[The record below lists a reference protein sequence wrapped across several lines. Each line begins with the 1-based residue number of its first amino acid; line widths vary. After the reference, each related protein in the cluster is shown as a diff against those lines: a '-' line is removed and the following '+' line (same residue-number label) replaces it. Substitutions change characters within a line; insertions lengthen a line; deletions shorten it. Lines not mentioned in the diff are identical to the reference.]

1 MNPDLSST
9 ATTDIQFES
18 TRLVSRQ
25 HVVGALCVWLV
36 LITASFVWNWHL
48 IERSVAELARVQA
61 QSHFEKDL
69 VYRRWGAMH
78 GGVYVPPTEGS
89 PPNPYLAAFPER
101 DLQAQS
107 GKALTLINPAYMT
120 RQVHELAAQQ
130 DGVRGHITSLQ
141 PIRPENIPDEWEKN
155 ALISFEKGVKEAVS
169 KESIDGVKY
178 LRYMRPLLT
187 EAPCLKCH
195 ESQGYRLGDVR
206 GGISVAVPFA
216 PYISMADHQF
226 KNLLLGHGV
235 FAALGVVALWLF
247 ARRLERMEDQLIE
260 SEYRWKFAVEGSG
273 DGVWDWDLQ
282 KDEASYSLRA
292 KQILGY
298 QPEEMLPENKAWFGY
313 LHPEDQPAAIAALE
327 TYLRGTATTYSVEYR
342 FKCPDGGYKWIL
354 SRGMAVRRNS
364 KGAPVRLIGTF
375 TDMTQR
381 HLLEEEVRRLAF
393 HDPLTQLPN
402 RRLLSDRLT
411 RALMATKR
419 DERYGALLFL
429 DLDGFK
435 PLNDA
440 HGHEIGDLL
449 LIEAA
454 KRLKSC
460 VREVDT
466 VARFGGD
473 EFVVVLN
480 ALGEDETS
488 ATTQA
493 GFVAEKIRTVLSEP
507 YRLTDTVEHHCTASI
522 GVALFISHEASQD
535 DLLKRA
541 DAAMYQAKKSGRNSI
556 CFAGAK

>member
-1 MNPDLSST
+1 M
-9 ATTDIQFES
+9 TTDIQFEP
-18 TRLVSRQ
+18 TRLVSRR
-25 HVVGALCVWLV
+25 HVVGALCAWLV
-36 LITASFVWNWHL
+36 LIAASFVWNWHL
-48 IERSVAELARVQA
+48 IERSVTELARVQA

-89 PPNPYLAAFPER
+89 PPNPYLAEFSER
-101 DLQAQS
+101 DLQARS

-141 PIRPENIPDEWEKN
+141 PIRPANVPDEWEKN
-155 ALISFEKGVKEAVS
+155 ALISFEKGAKEAVS
-169 KESIDGVKY
+169 KERIDGVQY
-178 LRYMRPLLT
+178 LRFMRPLLT

-216 PYISMADHQF
+216 PYVTMADHQF
-226 KNLLLGHGV
+226 RNLLLGHGV
-235 FAALGVVALWLF
+235 FAALGGVVLWLF
-247 ARRLERMEDQLIE
+247 ARRLERMENQLRE

-273 DGVWDWDLQ
+273 DGMWDWDLQ
-282 KDEASYSLRA
+282 KEEASYSLRA
-292 KQILGY
+292 KRILGY
-298 QPEEMLPENKAWFGY
+298 QPEEILPENKEWFGH
-313 LHPEDQPAAIAALE
+313 LHPEDRPAVIAALDA
-327 TYLRGTATTYSVEYR
+327 YLHGTATTYSVEYR
-342 FKCPDGGYKWIL
+342 FKCPDGRYKWIL
-354 SRGMAVRRNS
+354 SRGMAVRWNS
-364 KGAPVRLIGTF
+364 KGEPARLIGTF

-402 RRLLSDRLT
+402 RRLLSDRLA

-440 HGHEIGDLL
+440 YGHEIGDLL
-449 LIEAA
+449 LIGAA
-454 KRLKSC
+454 ERLKSC

-480 ALGEDETS
+480 ALGGDETNAS
-488 ATTQA
+488 AQA

-507 YRLTDTVEHHCTASI
+507 YRLTDTIEHQCTASI

-556 CFAGAK
+556 CFASAK